1 MPCPAWFR
9 MTPVEFPGLAAW
21 KLRYLERNCMSRR
34 VLGLKRSIGRDY
46 NPVPISLS
54 LIEGTCASGT
64 IRSAPALQAHP
75 GVSTGRLPPTH
86 MSRMLRTWPREQ
98 ASPHAGFQV
107 DLKGQVAL
115 VTGASRG
122 IGRAIAVRLASCG
135 ATVVGVARS
144 LEGLQATLQA
154 IHDAGGTAE
163 GFAAD
168 VADSSEVKRIVDEV
182 EAKYQ
187 RISVL
192 VNNAG
197 ITRDGLMLRM
207 EDDAWQEVID
217 TNLKGTFLFSRAVG
231 VVMMRARCGRII
243 NISSVAGLVG
253 NPGQANYA
261 ASKAG
266 VIGFSKTVARELAA
280 RGITVNVIAP
290 GFITTDMTDVL
301 PDKIKTEVKERIP
314 LRRFGTPDD
323 IADLVCYL
331 ASPGASYLTGQVIAV
346 DGGLTV

>member
-1 MPCPAWFR
+1 MA
-9 MTPVEFPGLAAW
+9 
-21 KLRYLERNCMSRR
+21 
-34 VLGLKRSIGRDY
+34 
-46 NPVPISLS
+46 
-54 LIEGTCASGT
+54 EGASAT
-64 IRSAPALQAHP
+64 QP
-75 GVSTGRLPPTH
+75 TGC
-86 MSRMLRTWPREQ
+86 Q
-98 ASPHAGFQV
+98 I
-107 DLKGQVAL
+107 DLKGQTAL

-122 IGRAIAVRLASCG
+122 IGQAIAVKLAACG
-135 ATVVGVARS
+135 ANVVGVART
-144 LEGLQATLQA
+144 LEALHGTIEA
-154 IHDAGGTAE
+154 IQQAGGSAL
-163 GFAAD
+163 GMAANVAKSED
-168 VADSSEVKRIVDEV
+168 VQRVVEEV

-207 EDDAWQEVID
+207 EDEAWQEVID

-231 VVMMRARCGRII
+231 AVMMRARYGRII

-266 VIGFSKTVARELAA
+266 VIGFSKTVARELAS
-280 RGITVNVIAP
+280 RGITVNVVAP

-301 PDKIKTEVKERIP
+301 PEKIKTEVKERIP
-314 LRRFGTPDD
+314 LRRFGTPQD

-331 ASPGASYLTGQVIAV
+331 ASPGASYITGQVIAV